1 MNYLNLDT
9 FVTSEVFPEINNLV
23 QNYLESEYSYI
34 ENEDDLSDLENAEV
48 TDALFNEIESDLY
61 KMVKELKDEYDFSYV
76 NEKVFPREELLSM
89 IESSFSDC
97 KEIMMQE
104 YLEQF
109 EKQEY
114 FDEYY
119 SREDY

>member
-48 TDALFNEIESDLY
+48 TDDLFDEIESDLY
-61 KMVKELKDEYDFSYV
+61 KMAKELKDEYDFSYV

-119 SREDY
+119 SGEDY